1 MEKNLFLQFKS
12 HLKPTTLKSYANLY
26 DRLRKYFDADLEDQ
40 SCEDLI
46 RIIEEIDDKTT
57 TQLNLLNVVIII
69 KQLFNKNLDK
79 LIEKRELITQKQNET
94 RKITNKTL
102 THILPTIKE
111 LNDFLDILFQQ
122 KKWKEFIVNF
132 LVINFNTRNADLF
145 IDIVDTMPLPEEN
158 TSNYLIL
165 LKEDD
170 KVLYIRNIYKTSKT
184 YSKKE
189 DYITD
194 DRFIYAVKVEG
205 MGALICNRFGVKI
218 GLDVLGSYVKRYTY
232 RQLGEIIIFKSIMK
246 EASLSNISK
255 LSSNRGS
262 SVPTILQYYYTD
274 GLS

>member
-26 DRLRKYFDADLEDQ
+26 DRLRKHFDSDLEDQ

-132 LVINFNTRNADLF
+132 LIINFNTRNADLF
-145 IDIVDTMPLPEEN
+145 IDIVETMPLPEEN
-158 TSNYLIL
+158 TSNYLVL
-165 LKEDD
+165 EKDR
-170 KVLYIRNIYKTSKT
+170 VLYIRNIYKTSKT

-246 EASLSNISK
+246 EASLSNISN

>member
-26 DRLRKYFDADLEDQ
+26 DRLRKHFDSDLEDQ

-132 LVINFNTRNADLF
+132 LIINFNTRNADLF
-145 IDIVDTMPLPEEN
+145 IDIVETMPLPEEN
-158 TSNYLIL
+158 TSNYLVL
-165 LKEDD
+165 EKDR
-170 KVLYIRNIYKTSKT
+170 VLYIRNIYKTSKT

-205 MGALICNRFGVKI
+205 IGALICNRFGVKI

-246 EASLSNISK
+246 EASLSNISN